1 MDVSRE
7 DVLRCA
13 RLTNLRLEED
23 EIEPLR
29 EAMARLLARAR
40 ALDAFDLD
48 SVDLEAMDANAVLP
62 RRADEERACLSLE
75 EALGNAPATE
85 ADKFKVPKVL

>member
-1 MDVSRE
+1 MEVSRE

-29 EAMARLLARAR
+29 EAMARMLERAR
-40 ALDAFDLD
+40 SLDDFDLD
-48 SVDLEAMDANAVLP
+48 SVDLAALDPATILP
-62 RRADEERACLSLE
+62 RRPDEPRPCLSLE

-85 ADKFKVPKVL
+85 AGKFKVPKVL